1 MIILLGDDFLNKTF
15 LYLRTRCQKLCFLWD
30 LNIFLGHHVVG
41 CDKDNSNNNNNT
53 INVIDGNSNSD
64 NNSCGV
70 SYKNSNNIYCSN
82 DNSYDNV

>member
-1 MIILLGDDFLNKTF
+1 LFNVEVQGPGKWKIVILIIKKNRCHFYCSSPSSGDRLNK
-15 LYLRTRCQKLCFLWD
+15 
-30 LNIFLGHHVVG
+30 
-41 CDKDNSNNNNNT
+41 NNT